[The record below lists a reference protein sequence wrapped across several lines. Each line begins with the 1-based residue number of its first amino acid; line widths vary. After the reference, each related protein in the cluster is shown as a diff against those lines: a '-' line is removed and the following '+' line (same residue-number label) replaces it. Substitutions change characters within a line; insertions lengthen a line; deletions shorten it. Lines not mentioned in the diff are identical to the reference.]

1 MNENVPHQGRTT
13 VKVLYDYPVFL
24 QAGKYTGG
32 VNPGNAMSRTALMTD
47 GVTYYLYK
55 GNK

>member
-24 QAGKYTGG
+24 QAGKYTGV